1 MMFHGWL
8 LRSKGWFRRE
18 NSKWSLCLWLIRI
31 GAFPFAQIRPNSHK
45 IDSRSIRAFPV
56 AQMRPNLHK
65 IDFSCIRAFPVAQI
79 RPNLCKIDS
88 RCIRA
93 FPVAPI
99 RWNSHNIDSSYMF
112 LHKPVTSNTVAVSWG
127 AGASNRGARSKLS
140 LGATCELISTSQN
153 LGSRSI
159 SNLVKMLIG
168 QFPTPLR
175 SGRLY
180 SNLENC
186 ELGPILTHLKPGRP
200 NSNILEV
207 VTELNLIFS
216 NTL

>member
-1 MMFHGWL
+1 MLVLIQNLVFVL
-8 LRSKGWFRRE
+8 LTAGHCLNKVLLAF
-18 NSKWSLCLWLIRI
+18 LWLQSGGPWVGSKSRV
-31 GAFPFAQIRPNSHK
+31 NS
-45 IDSRSIRAFPV
+45 RY
-56 AQMRPNLHK
+56 
-65 IDFSCIRAFPVAQI
+65 
-79 RPNLCKIDS
+79 
-88 RCIRA
+88 IRA

-127 AGASNRGARSKLS
+127 AGASNRGARSELS
-140 LGATCELISTSQN
+140 LGATCELLSTSQN

-175 SGRLY
+175 SGSLY
-180 SNLENC
+180 SNLENW
-186 ELGPILTHLKPGRP
+186 ELGPILTHLKPGRS

-207 VTELNLIFS
+207 VTELHLIFS